1 MEYTDGMEKIR
12 GYLTEEQIHAYE
24 GLTESMERLSLN
36 LTDRI
41 NVLREFLEKEGLLE
55 VYMDQLSVEQKKQF
69 LAAAPK
75 PPGQE
80 KVAKKEEKNNEK
92 KEMVEKETY
101 RKKVLKL

>member
-24 GLTESMERLSLN
+24 GLTESMERWSLN

-55 VYMDQLSVEQKKQF
+55 VYMDQLSEEQKNSSLLQRLNLRDRKRKQ
-69 LAAAPK
+69 
-75 PPGQE
+75 
-80 KVAKKEEKNNEK
+80 
-92 KEMVEKETY
+92 
-101 RKKVLKL
+101 RKKKKQ

>member
-12 GYLTEEQIHAYE
+12 GYLTEEQINAYE
-24 GLTESMERLSLN
+24 GLAESMDRLSLN

-55 VYMDQLSVEQKKQF
+55 VYMDQLSEDQKKQF
-69 LAAAPK
+69 LAATPK

-80 KVAKKEEKNNEK
+80 KEPEKEEKNNEK
-92 KEMVEKETY
+92 KDMIEKETY
-101 RKKVLKL
+101 RHKVLKL

>member
-24 GLTESMERLSLN
+24 GLTESMDRLSLK

-55 VYMDQLSVEQKKQF
+55 IYMDQLSEDQKKQF

-80 KVAKKEEKNNEK
+80 KEPEKEEKNNEK
-92 KEMVEKETY
+92 KDMIEKETC
-101 RKKVLKL
+101 RHKVLKL

>member
-1 MEYTDGMEKIR
+1 MEKIR

-24 GLTESMERLSLN
+24 GLTESMDRLSLN

-55 VYMDQLSVEQKKQF
+55 VYMDQLSEDQKKQF
-69 LAAAPK
+69 LAAASK
-75 PPGQE
+75 LQGQE
-80 KVAKKEEKNNEK
+80 KESKKKEKSNEK

-101 RKKVLKL
+101 RHKVLKL

>member
-12 GYLTEEQIHAYE
+12 GYLTEEQKHAYE
-24 GLTESMERLSLN
+24 GLTERMDRLSLD

-55 VYMDQLSVEQKKQF
+55 VYMDQLSEEQKKQF
-69 LAAAPK
+69 LAAATK

-80 KVAKKEEKNNEK
+80 KEAKKEEKNNEK
-92 KEMVEKETY
+92 KEMIEKENY
-101 RKKVLKL
+101 RHKVIKL